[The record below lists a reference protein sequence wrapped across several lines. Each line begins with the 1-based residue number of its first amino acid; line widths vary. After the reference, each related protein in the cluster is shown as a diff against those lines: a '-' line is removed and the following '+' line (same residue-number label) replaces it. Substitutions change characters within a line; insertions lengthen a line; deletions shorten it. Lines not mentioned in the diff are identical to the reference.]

1 ASTTGGEGGEPRGG
15 VTPAELG
22 GRRTPTV
29 DQLPGLRV
37 PDWFQTLGRGAWLL
51 VGIAVL
57 LAIAFFVLGLI
68 SDLVIPLVFAAI
80 LAAIFVPMVDR
91 LERWGVARWLGAPL
105 VVLLGIGGVAG
116 IRSVVLAGL

>member
-1 ASTTGGEGGEPRGG
+1 
-15 VTPAELG
+15 
-22 GRRTPTV
+22 V

-68 SDLVIPLVFAAI
+68 SDLVVPLVFAAI
-80 LAAIFVPMVDR
+80 LAAIFVPLVDR
-91 LERWGVARWLGAPL
+91 LERWGVALRLHPL
-105 VVLLGIGGVAG
+105 VVLLVATTPAAAAELPLSQDG
-116 IRSVVLAGL
+116 HEASAGSTLAD